1 MEEQCQQKS
10 SIFFV
15 FSVLFCFLQHWRSFI
30 PLSHS
35 HSLSLSFSL
44 YMSLHHFPPV
54 LKNIHS
60 GAFII
65 LCLAQKLFKDCS
77 LTLAWRAEVLQS
89 ETWNVEKL
97 CIFEFWC
104 PHLPPAAVSQRGW
117 KLWMLCGQCQ
127 PPLTLELMIALTV
140 GGRHVTCIFFSF
152 FWSLPQHHKTC
163 TSFFALFTPL
173 GWKWLPLPR
182 SSWRLF
188 VQFDL
193 GIWW

>member
-15 FSVLFCFLQHWRSFI
+15 FSLFFFAALKKFHS
-30 PLSHS
+30 PL
-35 HSLSLSFSL
+35 SLSLTLSLVFSL
-44 YMSLHHFPPV
+44 HVLHHFPPV

-65 LCLAQKLFKDCS
+65 LCLAQQLFKDCS
-77 LTLAWRAEVLQS
+77 LTLAWRAELLQS
-89 ETWNVEKL
+89 VETWNVEKL

-117 KLWMLCGQCQ
+117 KLWMLCGQSQ

-140 GGRHVTCIFFSF
+140 GGRHVTCLFFF
-152 FWSLPQHHKTC
+152 FFLVPAPASQNLH
-163 TSFFALFTPL
+163 
-173 GWKWLPLPR
+173 
-182 SSWRLF
+182 
-188 VQFDL
+188 
-193 GIWW
+193 

>member
-1 MEEQCQQKS
+1 M
-10 SIFFV
+10 SIFQDNQEWKNSVNRSLPSSLFLV
-15 FSVLFCFLQHWRSFI
+15 FIFFCSIEEVSF
-30 PLSHS
+30 PSLTLT

-65 LCLAQKLFKDCS
+65 LCLAQQLFKDCS

-89 ETWNVEKL
+89 VETWNVEKL

-104 PHLPPAAVSQRGW
+104 PHLPPAAVSPRGW

-140 GGRHVTCIFFSF
+140 GGRHVTCLFFFLF
-152 FWSLPQHHKTC
+152 FFLVPAPASQNLH
-163 TSFFALFTPL
+163 
-173 GWKWLPLPR
+173 
-182 SSWRLF
+182 
-188 VQFDL
+188 
-193 GIWW
+193 

>member
-15 FSVLFCFLQHWRSFI
+15 FSLFFFCSIEEVSF
-30 PLSHS
+30 PSLS

-65 LCLAQKLFKDCS
+65 LCLAQQLFKDCS
-77 LTLAWRAEVLQS
+77 LTLAWRAELLQS
-89 ETWNVEKL
+89 VETWNVEKL

-127 PPLTLELMIALTV
+127 PPPTLELMIALTV
-140 GGRHVTCIFFSF
+140 GGRHVTCLFFF
-152 FWSLPQHHKTC
+152 FLFFGPCPSITKLALVSLPC
-163 TSFFALFTPL
+163 
-173 GWKWLPLPR
+173 LPL
-182 SSWRLF
+182 
-188 VQFDL
+188 
-193 GIWW
+193 